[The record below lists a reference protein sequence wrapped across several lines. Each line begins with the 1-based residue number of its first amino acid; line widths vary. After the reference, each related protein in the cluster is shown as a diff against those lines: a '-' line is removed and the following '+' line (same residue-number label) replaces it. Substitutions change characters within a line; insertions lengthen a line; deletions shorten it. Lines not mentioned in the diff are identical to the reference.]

1 ASSPPRHLITIPLD
15 LSPGETGRSSRA
27 NRPTEGDHIPID
39 SFRKRE
45 PRTGDASLCGAELT
59 LGSTACP
66 AALSRRRRSRRRAN
80 AVRERRR
87 VAAAHDVAVNACGAP
102 QALACVHA
110 RQAAWER
117 QLPDRKST
125 RLNSSHVKISYAVF

>member
-1 ASSPPRHLITIPLD
+1 D
-15 LSPGETGRSSRA
+15 LSPGETGRPSRA

-39 SFRKRE
+39 SFRKWE

-87 VAAAHDVAVNACGAP
+87 VAAAHDVAVKACGAP
-102 QALACVHA
+102 PAHTYFDDL
-110 RQAAWER
+110 QAAWQR
-117 QLPDRKST
+117 QLRRCQST
-125 RLNSSHVKISYAVF
+125 SCAAPEIPPPSQ